1 MKRTVLAAAIIILG
15 GIAAYFFTREEKA
28 PPPPPPPPPKI
39 ARDPVRAAPAVAA
52 PTIRHRLTGVGGAG
66 LPGLEQSDA
75 PLLQAL
81 GELLGRKWLVYILGD
96 GVIQRIVATV
106 DNLPRE
112 RLPAGVMPLK
122 PVPRTFVTAG
132 KGSTLA
138 VGARNSS
145 RYSAHV
151 QLVRAVDAAK
161 LVALYV
167 RFYPLFQR
175 AYEALGNPSAYFND
189 RLVVAIDDLL
199 AARTDGSDQARQV
212 GIALRVR
219 GSCAGRAIRRAET
232 HGSHGWRKFGSGQGQ
247 VAGNPPAGGDR
258 RGRVV
263 RSRAEVGIFARQ
275 SCAARGRVEVLAG
288 VGDGRLE

>member
-1 MKRTVLAAAIIILG
+1 MKRTVWAAVIILLG
-15 GIAAYFFTREEKA
+15 GIAAYFFTQEGKA

-52 PTIRHRLTGVGGAG
+52 PTIRHRLSGVGGAG
-66 LPGLEQSDA
+66 LPELEQSDA

-81 GELLGRKWLVYILGD
+81 GELLGRKWLVYVLGD

-122 PVPRTFVTAG
+122 RVPRTFVTTG
-132 KGSTLA
+132 KGGTLA
-138 VGARNSS
+138 VGAHNSA

-151 QLVRAVDAAK
+151 QLVGAVDAAK

-175 AYEALGNPSAYFND
+175 AYEELGNPNAYFND

-199 AARTDGSDQARQV
+199 AAP
-212 GIALRVR
+212 
-219 GSCAGRAIRRAET
+219 E
-232 HGSHGWRKFGSGQGQ
+232 
-247 VAGNPPAGGDR
+247 
-258 RGRVV
+258 
-263 RSRAEVGIFARQ
+263 
-275 SCAARGRVEVLAG
+275 LAG
-288 VGDGRLE
+288 PVKLVKPGSLYEFADPALEGRSAGQKLMIRMGRDNAVLVKAKLREVRRLVATGASGSAEAGQK

>member
-39 ARDPVRAAPAVAA
+39 ARDPVRAAPVVPAPAIRHPLSGVAA
-52 PTIRHRLTGVGGAG
+52 AG
-66 LPGLEQSDA
+66 LPELEQSDA

-81 GELLGRKWLVYILGD
+81 GELLARKWLVYILGD

-199 AARTDGSDQARQV
+199 AAPELTGPIKLVKSGSLYEFADP
-212 GIALRVR
+212 ALEGRSAGQKLMVR
-219 GSCAGRAIRRAET
+219 MGGENSALVKAKLREIRRL
-232 HGSHGWRKFGSGQGQ
+232 
-247 VAGNPPAGGDR
+247 VATGAGG
-258 RGRVV
+258 
-263 RSRAEVGIFARQ
+263 SSE
-275 SCAARGRVEVLAG
+275 AG
-288 VGDGRLE
+288 QK